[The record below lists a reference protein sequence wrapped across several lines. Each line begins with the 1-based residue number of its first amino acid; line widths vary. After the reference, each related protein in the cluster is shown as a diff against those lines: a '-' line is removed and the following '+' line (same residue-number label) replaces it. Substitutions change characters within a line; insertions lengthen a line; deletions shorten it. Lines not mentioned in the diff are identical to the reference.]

1 MGISPGKTT
10 ALPNC
15 GGDVRGYAMTQ
26 GNPDGG
32 LSPPP
37 TIEEVG
43 GGIYAYLQLAGQW
56 GLNNSA
62 FVVGSGAV
70 TLVDTCFTQRRT
82 RALLEAVRSITDRPI
97 ATLFNTHEH
106 GDHTWGNF
114 LLPESTTVVGHERC
128 REGMLAAGLWA
139 QAVFPGVAWGD
150 IVLRPPTVTFAD
162 RLTLWVDDLRLE
174 ARYVGPAHTTSD
186 AVLWLPERRVL
197 FSGDLVFNGGT
208 PLVLMGLVKG
218 SLAGLQR
225 LKALG
230 AETIV
235 PGHGPVAG
243 PGVLDDQIAYLR
255 YVQTLAAE
263 AASAGLS
270 PLDAAREADLGRFAQ
285 WHDPERIV
293 GNLARAYAEL
303 AGAEPGAPIDVAG
316 ALQSMVEYN
325 GGRPLRCLA

>member
-1 MGISPGKTT
+1 MPLTSAWPASSASRPMMMRIVVDLPEPFGPRKPVTRPGRTSKLRSSTAVACPYRLVSPCTWIIDCPPRIGECPHLHGTDGAEDLESGWPPDLGVGISPGKTT

-32 LSPPP
+32 PSPPP

-197 FSGDLVFNGGT
+197 FAGDLVFSGGT
-208 PLVLMGLVKG
+208 PFVLMGSVKG
-218 SLAGLQR
+218 SLDGLRR
-225 LKALG
+225 LKELG
-230 AETIV
+230 AE
-235 PGHGPVAG
+235 
-243 PGVLDDQIAYLR
+243 
-255 YVQTLAAE
+255 
-263 AASAGLS
+263 
-270 PLDAAREADLGRFAQ
+270 
-285 WHDPERIV
+285 
-293 GNLARAYAEL
+293 
-303 AGAEPGAPIDVAG
+303 
-316 ALQSMVEYN
+316 
-325 GGRPLRCLA
+325 

>member
-1 MGISPGKTT
+1 
-10 ALPNC
+10 
-15 GGDVRGYAMTQ
+15 MTQ
-26 GNPDGG
+26 GDPDGG

-43 GGIYAYLQLAGQW
+43 DGIYAYLQLAGQW

-62 FVVGSGAV
+62 FVVGSRTV
-70 TLVDTCFTQRRT
+70 TLVDTCFTERRT
-82 RALLEAVRSITDRPI
+82 RALLEAVRGITDRPI
-97 ATLFNTHEH
+97 ATLINTHEH
-106 GDHTWGNF
+106 DHTWGNF

-128 REGMLAAGLWA
+128 REGMLAAGLSA
-139 QAVFPGVAWGD
+139 QAVFPGVEWGD

-162 RLTLWVDDLRLE
+162 RLTLWAGDLELE
-174 ARYVGPAHTTSD
+174 ARYTGPAHTTSD
-186 AVLWLPERRVL
+186 AVLWLPERKVL

-208 PLVLMGLVKG
+208 PFVLMGSVKG
-218 SLAGLQR
+218 SLAALQR
-225 LKALG
+225 LKELG

-243 PGVLDDQIAYLR
+243 PGVLDEQIAYLQ
-255 YVQTLAAE
+255 YVQSLASVAS
-263 AASAGLS
+263 SAGLS
-270 PLDAAREADLGRFAQ
+270 PLDAAREADLGRFAR

-316 ALQSMVEYN
+316 ALQAMVQYN